1 MCNAHCEHAQGEL
14 MEGENA
20 WFCEELGRKVRAL
33 RRTCIK
39 SLPQTLVIHLKR
51 FEYDHIAGQR

>member
-1 MCNAHCEHAQGEL
+1 

-20 WFCEELGRKVRAL
+20 WFCEDLGRKTTAL

-39 SLPQTLVIHLKR
+39 QLPQTLVIHLKR
-51 FEYDHIAGQR
+51 FEYDHINMTR